1 MYGVRGYVQ
10 TIPYLAGVTEADLT
24 LIIEHSRLYR
34 FGMGD
39 VVFFEGDTSRGLW
52 VIESGVVKVY
62 KTGVEGGEYIMHLSG
77 DGDTFNDIAALD
89 GGFTPANAAVLS
101 PELAVWL
108 IPCETLRMVIRQ
120 NPHVALNVIQV
131 LTRRVRTLVGQMED
145 LALHSVSVRLA
156 RFLLHQTQD
165 DSANPVGV
173 TRTAIAA
180 HLNTTPQTISV
191 ILRELQVTGAIDFNR
206 QRIQIINEDALK
218 RIALLNR

>member
-1 MYGVRGYVQ
+1 MVGVRRYLSV
-10 TIPYLAGVTEADLT
+10 IPYLAGLTEPDAA
-24 LIIEHSRLYR
+24 LITEHSRLYR
-34 FGMGD
+34 FTMGD
-39 VVFFEGDTSRGLW
+39 IMFFEGDVSRGLW

-62 KTGVEGGEYIMHLSG
+62 KVGADGGEYIMHLSG
-77 DGDTFNDIAALD
+77 DGDTFNDISALD
-89 GGFTPANAAVLS
+89 GGLTPANAAVLS
-101 PELAVWL
+101 PELTVWL
-108 IPCETLRMVIRQ
+108 IPCEALRTVITQ
-120 NPHVALNVIQV
+120 NPQVALNVIQV

-156 RFLLHQTQD
+156 RFLLRQTQD

-191 ILRELQVTGAIDFNR
+191 ILRELQAAGAIDFNR
-206 QRIQIINEDALK
+206 QRIQMTNEDVLR